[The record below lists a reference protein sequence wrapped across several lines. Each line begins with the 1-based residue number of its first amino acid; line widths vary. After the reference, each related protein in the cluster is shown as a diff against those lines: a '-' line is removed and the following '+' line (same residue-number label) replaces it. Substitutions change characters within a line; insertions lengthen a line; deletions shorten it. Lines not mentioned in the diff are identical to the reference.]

1 MADIDDADV
10 SKPHGSDRN
19 NNAMDNVLPFVRGRS
34 NHTPSVNDGGGIDD
48 DELLQ
53 GAAGK
58 IGDWKAGPDIPS
70 MSQVQT
76 LFHELICDGG
86 SNMLRDK
93 VVDAVVNAFGKEL
106 GGKRALAS
114 TWTQIAKEVAME
126 RAQAAREQGTGSE
139 QPPPTAE
146 QKAAMRDA
154 LWPAVREL
162 AEAPDLLER
171 AVKQVQSMGVVNED
185 ELIKLIY
192 IAGTSRVLDQPIN
205 PLVKGASSG
214 GKSFTATRTLEL
226 IGPDFVN
233 YLTSSSALSL
243 VYDDR
248 PLAHTVLVIYEANQ
262 LQADENSM
270 FSMLLRTLISEGRI
284 VHQTTVEDPGSQT
297 GRRVERIVR
306 EGPITLVITTTG
318 ELHAENETRMLSF
331 HISESQAQTRGVI
344 HSLASRAAGIA
355 NAPADLNAWHDLQRW
370 IALGPNDVVVPFAPQ
385 IAAKILPLMVRFRR
399 DVGALFSF
407 IKASAILHQAQR
419 KVDAHGRVVATL
431 ADYAVAYPIFSKVLA
446 QTSGKGVTDNVRAVV
461 ELIAA
466 RAAPLA
472 AKATGGKFAR
482 TGATGASA
490 EVELSSEQI
499 GIATGLGKSAAY
511 RAVRSAIDLGFL
523 VNNETK
529 PRKPYR
535 LVVRQRIDEAAAALL
550 PHPDTL
556 APEGGAA

>member
-1 MADIDDADV
+1 MADIDDPDISAAL
-10 SKPHGSDRN
+10 GSDRN
-19 NNAMDNVLPFVRGRS
+19 NNVLPFVRGHS
-34 NHTPSVNDGGGIDD
+34 NHAPSVNDRGGFDD

-53 GAAGK
+53 GAAGR
-58 IGDWKAGPDIPS
+58 IGDWKAAADLPS
-70 MSQVQT
+70 LLQVQT
-76 LFHELICDGG
+76 LFHELISDGG

-106 GGKRALAS
+106 GGKRALVS
-114 TWTQIAKEVAME
+114 TWTQIAKEVATE
-126 RAQAAREQGTGSE
+126 RAQVAREHGTSSE
-139 QPPPTAE
+139 QQPLTAE
-146 QKAAMRDA
+146 QNAAMRDA

-185 ELIKLIY
+185 ELIELIY

-214 GKSFTATRTLEL
+214 GKSLTATRTLEL

-248 PLAHTVLVIYEANQ
+248 PLAHTVLVIYEATQ

-331 HISESQAQTRGVI
+331 HISESQAQTRSVI

-355 NAPADLNAWHDLQRW
+355 DAPADLVVWHDLQRW

-446 QTSGKGVTDNVRAVV
+446 QTSGRGVTNNVRAVV
-461 ELIAA
+461 DLIAA

-482 TGATGASA
+482 TGATGASS

-499 GIATGLGKSAAY
+499 GTATGLGKSAAH

-523 VNNETK
+523 GNNETR

-535 LVVRQRIDEAAAALL
+535 LVVRQRIDETAPALL

>member
-1 MADIDDADV
+1 MADINDADI
-10 SKPHGSDRN
+10 SAALGSDRKN
-19 NNAMDNVLPFVRGRS
+19 NVLAFVRGHS
-34 NHTPSVNDGGGIDD
+34 NHAPSANDGGGFDD

-53 GAAGK
+53 RAARR
-58 IGDWKAGPDIPS
+58 IGDWKAAELPS
-70 MSQVQT
+70 LLQVQT
-76 LFHELICDGG
+76 LFHELISGGG
-86 SNMLRDK
+86 SKMLRDK

-114 TWTQIAKEVAME
+114 TWTQIAKEL
-126 RAQAAREQGTGSE
+126 AQTAREHSTSGE
-139 QPPPTAE
+139 QQPLTAD

-154 LWPAVREL
+154 LWPTVREL

-185 ELIKLIY
+185 DVIKLVY
-192 IAGTSRVLDQPIN
+192 IAATSRVLDRPIN
-205 PLVKGASSG
+205 PLLKGASGG
-214 GKSFTATRTLEL
+214 GKTITATRTLDL
-226 IGPDFVN
+226 IGTDFVN

-306 EGPITLVITTTG
+306 EGPIALVITTTG

-331 HISESQAQTRGVI
+331 HISESQAQTRSVI
-344 HSLASRAAGIA
+344 HSLASRAAGTA
-355 NAPADLNAWHDLQRW
+355 DAPADLAVWHDLQRW

-385 IAAKILPLMVRFRR
+385 IAEKIQPLMVRFRR
-399 DVGALFSF
+399 DVGALFGF

-446 QTSGKGVTDNVRAVV
+446 QTSGRSVTDNVRAVV
-461 ELIAA
+461 DLITA

-472 AKATGGKFAR
+472 AKATGGKFSR
-482 TGATGASA
+482 TGATGASS

-523 VNNETK
+523 LNNETR

-535 LVVRQRIDEAAAALL
+535 LVVRQPIDQAAAALL

-556 APEGGAA
+556 APEGGAT

>member
-1 MADIDDADV
+1 MADINDADI
-10 SKPHGSDRN
+10 SAALGSDRKN
-19 NNAMDNVLPFVRGRS
+19 NVLAFVRGHS
-34 NHTPSVNDGGGIDD
+34 NHAPSANDGGGFDD

-53 GAAGK
+53 RAVGR
-58 IGDWKAGPDIPS
+58 IGDWKTAAELPS
-70 MSQVQT
+70 LLQVQT
-76 LFHELICDGG
+76 LFHELISDGG
-86 SNMLRDK
+86 SKMLRDK

-114 TWTQIAKEVAME
+114 TWTQIAKEVATE
-126 RAQAAREQGTGSE
+126 LAQTAREHSTSGE
-139 QPPPTAE
+139 QQPLTAD

-154 LWPAVREL
+154 LWPTVREL

-171 AVKQVQSMGVVNED
+171 VVKQVQSMGVVNED
-185 ELIKLIY
+185 DVIKLVY
-192 IAGTSRVLDQPIN
+192 IAATSRVLDRPIN
-205 PLVKGASSG
+205 PLLKGASGG
-214 GKSFTATRTLEL
+214 GKTITATRTLDL
-226 IGPDFVN
+226 IGTDFVN

-306 EGPITLVITTTG
+306 EGPIALVITTTG

-331 HISESQAQTRGVI
+331 HISESQAQTRSVI
-344 HSLASRAAGIA
+344 HSLASRAAGTA
-355 NAPADLNAWHDLQRW
+355 DAPADLAVWHDLQRW

-385 IAAKILPLMVRFRR
+385 IAEKIQPLMVRFRR
-399 DVGALFSF
+399 DVGALFAF

-419 KVDAHGRVVATL
+419 QVDAHGRVVATL

-446 QTSGKGVTDNVRAVV
+446 QTSGRSVTDNVRAVV
-461 ELIAA
+461 DLITA

-472 AKATGGKFAR
+472 AKATGGKFSR
-482 TGATGASA
+482 TGATGASS

-523 VNNETK
+523 LNNETK

-535 LVVRQRIDEAAAALL
+535 LVVRQAIDQAGVALL

-556 APEGGAA
+556 APEGGAT

>member
-1 MADIDDADV
+1 MADINDADI
-10 SKPHGSDRN
+10 SAALGSDRKN
-19 NNAMDNVLPFVRGRS
+19 NVLAFVRGHS
-34 NHTPSVNDGGGIDD
+34 NHAPSANDGGGFDD

-53 GAAGK
+53 RAAGR
-58 IGDWKAGPDIPS
+58 IGDWKAAAELPS
-70 MSQVQT
+70 LLQVQT
-76 LFHELICDGG
+76 LFHELISDGG
-86 SNMLRDK
+86 SKMLRDK

-114 TWTQIAKEVAME
+114 TWTQIAKEL
-126 RAQAAREQGTGSE
+126 AQTAREHSTSGE
-139 QPPPTAE
+139 QQPLTAD

-154 LWPAVREL
+154 LWPTVREL

-185 ELIKLIY
+185 DVIKLVY
-192 IAGTSRVLDQPIN
+192 IAATSRVLDRPIN
-205 PLVKGASSG
+205 PLLKGASGG
-214 GKSFTATRTLEL
+214 GKTITATRTLDL
-226 IGPDFVN
+226 IGTDFVN

-306 EGPITLVITTTG
+306 EGPIALVITTTG

-331 HISESQAQTRGVI
+331 HISESQAQTRSVI
-344 HSLASRAAGIA
+344 HSLASRAAGTA
-355 NAPADLNAWHDLQRW
+355 DAPADLAVWHDLQRW

-385 IAAKILPLMVRFRR
+385 IAEKIQPLMVRFRR
-399 DVGALFSF
+399 DVGALFNF

-446 QTSGKGVTDNVRAVV
+446 QTSGRSVTDNVRAVV
-461 ELIAA
+461 DLITA

-472 AKATGGKFAR
+472 AKATGGKFSR
-482 TGATGASA
+482 TGATGASS

-523 VNNETK
+523 LNNETR

-535 LVVRQRIDEAAAALL
+535 LVVRQPIDQAAAALL

-556 APEGGAA
+556 APEGGAT